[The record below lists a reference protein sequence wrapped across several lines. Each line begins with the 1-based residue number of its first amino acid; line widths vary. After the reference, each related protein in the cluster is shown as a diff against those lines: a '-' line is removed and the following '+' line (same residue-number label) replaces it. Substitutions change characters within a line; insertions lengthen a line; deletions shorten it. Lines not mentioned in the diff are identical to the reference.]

1 MRSTSI
7 DRLVVRGSFAALLL
21 AGAVQEGRAQVVP
34 SLGRPG
40 KDTVVLKMITTR
52 GDSVRVLH
60 ISTDSIRDLLRAWE
74 IEPFFSRQS
83 VLMSRELDALASKIR
98 ARFGETG
105 SGIVIAAGPDGFRE
119 FGPGMSKGW
128 IGITTGGVHTDRG
141 MFVQYLDYPP
151 ILSVERKS
159 PAQLAG
165 IVPGDTLVAYD
176 GQDVVA
182 HPINVAQLL
191 TPDKRI
197 AVTVRRDGEDKAF
210 TLTVARAPGSVVLR
224 RSWEADGPPP
234 PEGAVVGAAPP
245 RTKRLEFFGGPGLP
259 NQVFV
264 FATGVFGAD
273 VSNVGPDLAKTLQIQ
288 EGILVNEVPEDSPAS
303 HIGLK
308 AGDVIVAVGGQPVT
322 RVDEVRRFAAL
333 RGEGRPLE
341 LKIIRDKKPRT
352 LTVK

>member
-1 MRSTSI
+1 MRPTSI
-7 DRLVVRGSFAALLL
+7 DTLVVRGSFAALLL
-21 AGAVQEGRAQVVP
+21 TGAAQPGGAQAVP
-34 SLGRPG
+34 LPARPS
-40 KDTVVLKMITTR
+40 KDTVVVKMITTR

-74 IEPFFSRQS
+74 MEPFFSRQS

-98 ARFGETG
+98 ANFGEAG
-105 SGIVIAAGPDGFRE
+105 SGIVIAAGPEGFRQ
-119 FGPGMSKGW
+119 FGPGMSRGW
-128 IGITTGGVHTDRG
+128 IGITTGGVHNDRG
-141 MFVQYLDYPP
+141 QFRQYLDYPP
-151 ILSVERKS
+151 ILSVERQS

-191 TPDKRI
+191 TPEKRI

-224 RSWEADGPPP
+224 RSWEGDAPPL
-234 PEGAVVGAAPP
+234 PEGAIVRAAPP
-245 RTKRLEFFGGPGLP
+245 GTKRIEFFGGPGAP
-259 NQVFV
+259 NQVFL

-273 VSNVGPDLAKTLQIQ
+273 VSNVGPDLASKLQIE

-303 HIGLK
+303 RIGLK
-308 AGDVIVAVGGQPVT
+308 VGDVIVAVAGQRVT
-322 RVDEVRRFAAL
+322 RVEEVRKLAAL
-333 RGEGRPLE
+333 RGDGRPLE
-341 LKIIRDKKPRT
+341 LKIIRDKKARM
-352 LTVK
+352 LSVK